1 MAIYCERVTTDN
13 SRTERIRRR
22 QRSRNRAQGVL
33 LLGGMVL
40 TLALCAW
47 LLFGGDGVVWVVILG
62 LGSLALRPQMR
73 PEWVLRMYRAQPLP
87 RSAAPDIH
95 RLLDVLAVR
104 ADLPA
109 TPRLYYVPSAMLNA
123 FAVGDRDDAAIGVTD
138 GLLRTLT
145 GRELAGVLAH
155 EISHVSS
162 EDLRMMTLADTV
174 GRLTHVIAYV
184 GLLMLFLGGAGMF
197 MGAGRLGLV
206 LALVLM
212 AVPTVVTLLQL
223 ALSRARE
230 YDADLAAATLTGDP
244 LGLASALRTLHE
256 REGSVWERIMVPHRR
271 TPDRLL
277 LRTHPTAEERIRR
290 LRDLAP
296 MDVPAVA
303 LPADD
308 HPPAGYGPI
317 VGPVRLRP
325 PGIWR

>member
-1 MAIYCERVTTDN
+1 MTVNDP
-13 SRTERIRRR
+13 RTERIRRR

-47 LLFGGDGVVWVVILG
+47 LLFGGDGVVWVVLLG
-62 LGSLALRPQMR
+62 LGSLALRPRMR
-73 PEWVLRMYRAQPLP
+73 PDWVLRMYRARPLP
-87 RSAAPDIH
+87 PAAAPDIH
-95 RLLDVLAVR
+95 RLLDVLAAR
-104 ADLPA
+104 ANLPT

-123 FAVGDRDDAAIGVTD
+123 FAVGDRDEAAIGVTD

-162 EDLRMMTLADTV
+162 EDLRTMTLADTV
-174 GRLTHVIAYV
+174 GRLTHAIAYV
-184 GLLMLFLGGAGMF
+184 GLLMLFLGGAGMV
-197 MGAGRLGLV
+197 MGAGA
-206 LALVLM
+206 LALVLAVVLM
-212 AVPTVVTLLQL
+212 SVPTVVTLLQL

-244 LGLASALRTLHE
+244 LGLARALRTLHE
-256 REGSVWERIMVPHRR
+256 HEGNVWERIMVPHRR
-271 TPDRLL
+271 TPDGLL
-277 LRTHPTAEERIRR
+277 LRTHPPADERIRR
-290 LRDLAP
+290 LRELAP
-296 MDVPAVA
+296 MDVRPVST
-303 LPADD
+303 PADD
-308 HPPAGYGPI
+308 HPPPGYGPI